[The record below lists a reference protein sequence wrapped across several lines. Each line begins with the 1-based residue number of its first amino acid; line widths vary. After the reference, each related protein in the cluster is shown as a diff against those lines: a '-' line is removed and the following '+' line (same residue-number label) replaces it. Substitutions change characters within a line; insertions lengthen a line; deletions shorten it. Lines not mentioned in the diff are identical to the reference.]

1 MKKFFA
7 IFATVIICIFVVLL
21 DFQLNGVPNELASF
35 FDNKVAPSSTIL
47 PEVTLEPTR
56 EPTTKP
62 TQISNSHEPIII
74 TTATPETKTTPEPI
88 VIVTMAP
95 TATPI
100 PETSGNMEIHQ
111 INVGCADAYLIK
123 SGDIAIMVDGGL
135 SESRTKV
142 LNYLRNNGVSQL
154 TAYIATHWHGD
165 HVQNM
170 NAILNEFGTSETIVF
185 GPSKNISSSVSI
197 PNGKGQY
204 MQMADGNTFD
214 FADIHIKCMGP
225 YKVQQSGECN
235 YDSLNFLITFG
246 ETKLFM
252 TGDYVHKEVL
262 DSYQEELKDIN
273 VYKMAHHGLK
283 VSDMNGSPEVLSVLN
298 PDIILVPANSS
309 QPTSNLI
316 SKLRISASV
325 YNNKSG
331 NVVITTDGL
340 NVTVS
345 TEK

>member
-7 IFATVIICIFVVLL
+7 IFATIIICILVILL

-35 FDNKVAPSSTIL
+35 FDNQVAPSSTML
-47 PEVTLEPTR
+47 PEVTPE
-56 EPTTKP
+56 P
-62 TQISNSHEPIII
+62 TQIPDSNEPIVI
-74 TTATPETKTTPEPI
+74 TTATPEVKTTPETI

-135 SESRTKV
+135 SESRSKV

-170 NAILNEFGTSETIVF
+170 SAILNEFGTNETIVF

-204 MQMADGNTFD
+204 MQMVDGNTFD

-235 YDSLNFLITFG
+235 YDSLNFLITFE
-246 ETKLFM
+246 ETKFFM

-262 DSYQEELKDIN
+262 DSYREELKDVD

-283 VSDMNGSPEVLSVLN
+283 VSDMSGSTEVLPVLN
-298 PDIILVPANSS
+298 PGIILVPANSS
-309 QPTSNLI
+309 NPTNNLL
-316 SKLRISASV
+316 SKLGISASV

-331 NVVITTDGL
+331 NVVVTTDGF